1 MLTPIAPGIW
11 HAQRSLKIAGIAAT
25 SRMTVIQLAGGG
37 LWLHSPI
44 LVDDTLR
51 AALDAIGPVHYIVA
65 PNKAHH
71 LFAKKCLA
79 MYPQARLFGA
89 PGLEEKRPDLVMTPL
104 TPGAPP
110 EWAGE
115 IDQVFM
121 AGIPFVNETVFFHVA
136 SGTAIF
142 TDICQLWS
150 GPLGWKETLLAH
162 LTGVRNVL
170 TVPRTVRLVI
180 KDKAALRTSALQVL
194 AWPVQRVVVAHNS
207 VIEDNA
213 HAALKSALGAI

>member
-11 HAQRSLKIAGIAAT
+11 HAERILKVAGVPVT
-25 SRMTVIQLAGGG
+25 SRMTVVQLADGG

-44 LVDDTLR
+44 LIDDTLR

-79 MYPQARLFGA
+79 MYPQAHLFGA

-110 EWAGE
+110 EWAGA

-121 AGIPFVNETVFFHVA
+121 AGVPLVNETVFFHRS

-142 TDICQLWS
+142 TDICQMWS
-150 GPLGWKETLLAH
+150 GPLDWKASLYAR

-170 TVPRTVRLVI
+170 TIPRTVRLLI

-207 VIEDNA
+207 VIEEGA
-213 HAALKSALGAI
+213 QAALKRALGAL

>member
-1 MLTPIAPGIW
+1 MLIPIAPGIW
-11 HAQRSLKIAGIAAT
+11 HAERILKVAGVPVT
-25 SRMTVIQLAGGG
+25 SRMTVVQLADGA

-44 LVDDTLR
+44 LIDETLR
-51 AALDAIGPVHYIVA
+51 AALDAIGPVKYIVT
-65 PNKAHH
+65 PNKTHH

-104 TPGAPP
+104 LPAAPP

-121 AGIPFVNETVFFHVA
+121 AGVPVVNETVFFHKP
-136 SGTAIF
+136 SGTVIF
-142 TDICQLWS
+142 TDVCQMWS
-150 GPLGWKETLLAH
+150 GPLGWREALYAR

-170 TVPRTVRLVI
+170 TIPRTVRLAI

-207 VIEDNA
+207 IIEDGA
-213 HAALKSALGAI
+213 HAALTRALGVV